1 MNEDKL
7 LTTLEALKNE
17 FTGYEEHERKRAM
30 QAQKRNDEYDCQF
43 HTIYANAYQR
53 QSIQPKR
60 SKHQSKNQ

>member
-43 HTIYANAYQR
+43 HTIYANAYR
-53 QSIQPKR
+53 NIVYNINLKINEI
-60 SKHQSKNQ
+60 KGA